1 MKKIKRNVLTL
12 IIVLLGIVFLAGC
25 TSKADI
31 DNMLKDADYTLHEGK
46 YEEAR
51 AIYKDILKADPE
63 NREAQYGLNDL
74 EKACAN
80 KDQSLMNDL
89 STNIAAAVFLPDC
102 NAKAV
107 PTGDYS
113 LDEYLNLA
121 GNGVKTYVFDMLGAS
136 SSQEI
141 SNKLLSVDQEG
152 NPIKGKE
159 IRVGYYDKNTWSVY
173 IPGSYDVGRE
183 EIIFGGVRPQ

>member
-1 MKKIKRNVLTL
+1 MKMVKRN
-12 IIVLLGIVFLAGC
+12 IVSIVFIVIGFFFFAGC

-51 AIYKDILKADPE
+51 AIYKDILIADPE
-63 NREAQYGLNDL
+63 NRDAKYGLEDL

-80 KDQSLMNDL
+80 KDQGLMNDL

-102 NAKAV
+102 NVKDV
-107 PTGDYS
+107 PIGDYS

-121 GNGVKTYVFDMLGAS
+121 GSGVKNYVFDMLGVK

-141 SNKLLSVDQEG
+141 SDKLLSTDQDG

-159 IRVGYYDKNTWSVY
+159 IRVGYYDKNSWSVY
-173 IPGSYDVGRE
+173 IPGSYDIGRE
-183 EIIFGGVRPQ
+183 EIIYGGVRPQ